1 MARAVVDRQRN
12 PLWSEIVE
20 RVFPDPDL
28 LMSLDEEPSLRQARV
43 LCFRDNDLEESFSRR
58 REREEALA
66 R

>member
-12 PLWSEIVE
+12 PLWSEVVE

-28 LMSLDEEPSLRQARV
+28 LISLDEEAPPQARI
-43 LCFRDNDLEESFSRR
+43 LCFPESATEGPSWRWP
-58 REREEALA
+58 EREEALA